1 MELKRG
7 RLHPEADNIIKSIY
21 NIDKRRAYIAYK
33 FLVDMEKNIQEV
45 HRTLK
50 KGGRYAIVIGN
61 NAIRGHN
68 FESWKYLI
76 EIAKRN
82 KFEVENYFGSE
93 IIKHFIKIKR
103 DERINTDWVI
113 ILRKK

>member
-1 MELKRG
+1 
-7 RLHPEADNIIKSIY
+7 
-21 NIDKRRAYIAYK
+21 
-33 FLVDMEKNIQEV
+33 MEKNIKEV
-45 HRTLK
+45 NRVLK

-61 NAIRGHN
+61 NTIRGNN

-82 KFEVENYFGSE
+82 NFELEAYFGSE

-103 DERINTDWVI
+103 DERINTDWI
-113 ILRKK
+113 IVLRKK